1 MKLVIIIAIGGA
13 TGAVGRHLLSG
24 YVSQFFGGVF
34 PWGILAVN
42 VLGSVLLGVV
52 AECAAQTSVFSA
64 ELKAL
69 LAVGFL
75 GAFTTFSTFSL
86 DIVELCQKGLWAL
99 ASIYIL
105 TSVFV
110 AVLGLVTGMIITRGI
125 MT

>member
-52 AECAAQTSVFSA
+52 AECGAQTSVFSA

-75 GAFTTFSTFSL
+75 GAFTRFSTFWL

-105 TSVFV
+105 TSVFL
-110 AVLGLVTGMIITRGI
+110 AVLGLVTGMVITRGI